1 MPSLRLDKIPK
12 ELLETDMMIIDSH
25 LDLSWN
31 ALNWKRDLT
40 KSIEEIR
47 RSEEGTNDRKLGHNT
62 VSFPELQKADVAVC
76 LATVLARCST
86 RKDPLLDYPSR
97 EIASAM
103 GVGQVEYY
111 RIMETQGHMRML
123 RDWPVLEA
131 HVAEWKS
138 AGAANS
144 AKSPAMIS
152 LEAHV
157 AEWKSAGSSGTPLGY
172 ILAMEG
178 ADPILEPSQVELWW
192 ERGLRV
198 VEPVHY
204 GVSYYAHGTS
214 VPGGLTSK
222 GRELLAAMEA
232 VGMILDVTHL
242 ADESFWQALEVY
254 RGPVLA
260 SHHNCR
266 ALVPGDRQLT
276 DEQIRALVE
285 RDAVIGAVFDSWML
299 HPNYVPGQTDNS
311 LVSVEHV
318 IDHID
323 HVCQLAGNAQHS
335 AIGSDLDGGFGTE
348 QSPRELNTIAD
359 LQMVPDLLRK
369 RGYKETDI
377 ESIMHGN
384 WLRFFQK
391 AWAKP

>member
-1 MPSLRLDKIPK
+1 
-12 ELLETDMMIIDSH
+12 MMIIDSH

-40 KSIEEIR
+40 KTVEDIR
-47 RSEEGTNDRKLGHNT
+47 RSEEGMNDRRRGHNT
-62 VSFPELQKADVAVC
+62 VSFPELQKAGVGVC
-76 LATVLARCST
+76 LATVLARTSQL
-86 RKDPLLDYPSR
+86 KDPLLDYPSR

-103 GVGQVEYY
+103 GTGQVEYY
-111 RIMETQGHMRML
+111 RLMESKGHMRML
-123 RDWPVLEA
+123 RDRPALES
-131 HVAEWKS
+131 HVAEWQR
-138 AGAANS
+138 ADGN
-144 AKSPAMIS
+144 
-152 LEAHV
+152 
-157 AEWKSAGSSGTPLGY
+157 GTPLGY

-198 VEPVHY
+198 VEPVHF
-204 GVSYYAHGTS
+204 GVSYYAHGTGA
-214 VPGGLTSK
+214 PGGLTSK
-222 GRELLAAMEA
+222 GRELLRAMEE

-242 ADESFWQALEVY
+242 ADESFWQALETY

-285 RDAVIGAVFDSWML
+285 RDAVIGAAFDSWML
-299 HPNYVPGQTDNS
+299 YPNYIAAETDNS
-311 LVSVEHV
+311 LISVERV
-318 IDHID
+318 IDHIE
-323 HVCQLAGNAQHS
+323 HVCQLAGNARHS

-369 RGYKETDI
+369 RGYKDADI
-377 ESIMHGN
+377 EGIMHGN
-384 WLRFFQK
+384 WLRFFRK
-391 AWAKP
+391 AWAKS

>member
-1 MPSLRLDKIPK
+1 ML
-12 ELLETDMMIIDSH
+12 IIDSH

-40 KSIEEIR
+40 KSIEELR
-47 RSEEGTNDRKLGHNT
+47 RAEAGMNDHRRGHNT
-62 VSFPELQKADVAVC
+62 VSFPELQKAQLGVC

-86 RKDPLLDYPSR
+86 LRDPLLDYPSR
-97 EIASAM
+97 EVASAM
-103 GVGQVEYY
+103 GAGQVDYY
-111 RIMETQGHMRML
+111 RIMESQGRMRIL
-123 RDWPVLEA
+123 RDWPALEA
-131 HVAEWKS
+131 HVAEWNR
-138 AGAANS
+138 AG
-144 AKSPAMIS
+144 
-152 LEAHV
+152 
-157 AEWKSAGSSGTPLGY
+157 GSGTPLGF

-178 ADPILEPSQVELWW
+178 ADPILEPSDVERWW
-192 ERGLRV
+192 RRGLRV

-204 GVSYYAHGTS
+204 GVSYYAHGTGA
-214 VPGGLTSK
+214 PGGLTSK

-232 VGMILDVTHL
+232 AGMILDVTHL
-242 ADESFWQALEVY
+242 ADGSFWESLEIY
-254 RGPVLA
+254 HGPVLA

-299 HPNYVPGQTDNS
+299 YPNYVAGQTDNS
-311 LVSVEHV
+311 LVSIERV

-323 HVCQLAGNAQHS
+323 HVCQLAGNARHS

-359 LQMVPDLLRK
+359 LQQVPDLLRK
-369 RGYKETDI
+369 RGYQEADI
-377 ESIMHGN
+377 EGIMHGN

-391 AWAKP
+391 AWAKT

>member
-1 MPSLRLDKIPK
+1 
-12 ELLETDMMIIDSH
+12 MMIIDSH

-40 KSIEEIR
+40 KSIAEIR
-47 RSEEGTNDRKLGHNT
+47 RWEDGTKDRRRGHNT
-62 VSFPELQKADVAVC
+62 VSFPEMQKAGVAVC
-76 LATVLARCST
+76 LATVLARCGQL
-86 RKDPLLDYPSR
+86 KDPLLDYPSR

-111 RIMETQGHMRML
+111 RLMESQGHMRML
-123 RDWPVLEA
+123 RDLPALEA
-131 HVAEWKS
+131 HVAEWNNAGGS
-138 AGAANS
+138 A
-144 AKSPAMIS
+144 
-152 LEAHV
+152 
-157 AEWKSAGSSGTPLGY
+157 TPLGY

-178 ADPILEPSQVELWW
+178 ADPILEPDQVELWW

-204 GVSYYAHGTS
+204 GVSYYAHGTG
-214 VPGGLTSK
+214 VPGGLTNK

-232 VGMILDVTHL
+232 VGMILDITHL

-254 RGPVLA
+254 HGPVLA

-266 ALVPGDRQLT
+266 ALVPGDRQLS

-285 RDAVIGAVFDSWML
+285 RGAVIGAVCDSWML
-299 HPNYVPGQTDNS
+299 HPNYVPGQADNS
-311 LVSVEHV
+311 LVSMEHV

-323 HVCQLAGNAQHS
+323 HVCQLAGNARHS
-335 AIGSDLDGGFGTE
+335 GIGSDLDGGFGTE
-348 QSPRELNTIAD
+348 QSPRELDTIAD
-359 LQMVPDLLRK
+359 LQTVPDLLGK
-369 RGYKETDI
+369 RGYKEADI
-377 ESIMHGN
+377 EGIMHGN

-391 AWAKP
+391 AWAQASL

>member
-1 MPSLRLDKIPK
+1 LAVLWQVGLRVRYDGHAFAKADFIRKDCLQPI
-12 ELLETDMMIIDSH
+12 MMIIDSH

-31 ALNWKRDLT
+31 ALNWKRDLS
-40 KSIEEIR
+40 KSIEELR
-47 RSEEGTNDRKLGHNT
+47 RSEEGMNDRKRGHNT
-62 VSFPELQKADVAVC
+62 VSFPELQKAGVGVC
-76 LATVLARCST
+76 LATVLARTS
-86 RKDPLLDYPSR
+86 RLKDPLLDYPSR

-111 RIMETQGHMRML
+111 RIMESQGHMRML
-123 RDWPVLEA
+123 RDGPALES
-131 HVAEWKS
+131 HVAEWKRTE
-138 AGAANS
+138 G
-144 AKSPAMIS
+144 KG
-152 LEAHV
+152 V
-157 AEWKSAGSSGTPLGY
+157 PLGY

-178 ADPILEPSQVELWW
+178 ADPILEPSQVEVWW

-204 GVSYYAHGTS
+204 GVSYYAHGTGA
-214 VPGGLTSK
+214 PGGLTSK
-222 GRELLAAMEA
+222 GRELLAAMES

-242 ADESFWQALEVY
+242 ADDSFWQALEVY
-254 RGPVLA
+254 HGPVLA

-276 DEQIRALVE
+276 DEQIRALLE

-299 HPNYVPGQTDNS
+299 YPNYVGGKTDNS
-311 LVSVEHV
+311 LISMERV

-323 HVCQLAGNAQHS
+323 HVTQLAGNARHS

-359 LQMVPDLLRK
+359 LQSIPDLLRN
-369 RGYKETDI
+369 RGYKDAGI
-377 ESIMHGN
+377 EGIMHGN

-391 AWAKP
+391 AWAKN

>member
-1 MPSLRLDKIPK
+1 
-12 ELLETDMMIIDSH
+12 MMIIDSH

-31 ALNWKRDLT
+31 ALNWRRDLT
-40 KSIEEIR
+40 KSIAEIR
-47 RSEEGTNDRKLGHNT
+47 RSEAGMTDRKRGHNT
-62 VSFPELQKADVAVC
+62 VSFPELQKASVAVC
-76 LATVLARCST
+76 LATVLARCS
-86 RKDPLLDYPSR
+86 RLNDPLLDYPSR

-103 GVGQVEYY
+103 GLGQAEYY
-111 RIMETQGHMRML
+111 RIMESQGHMRML
-123 RDWPVLEA
+123 RDWPALES
-131 HVAEWKS
+131 HVAEWKRT
-138 AGAANS
+138 G
-144 AKSPAMIS
+144 
-152 LEAHV
+152 
-157 AEWKSAGSSGTPLGY
+157 GSGTPLGY

-178 ADPILEPSQVELWW
+178 ADPILEPRQVELWW

-204 GVSYYAHGTS
+204 GVSYYAHGTGA
-214 VPGGLTSK
+214 PGSLTSK

-242 ADESFWQALEVY
+242 ADESFWQALEIY

-276 DEQIRALVE
+276 DEQIRALLE
-285 RDAVIGAVFDSWML
+285 RDAVIGAVFDSSML
-299 HPNYVPGQTDNS
+299 HPNYVRGKTDNS
-311 LVSVEHV
+311 LVSIERV

-323 HVCQLAGNAQHS
+323 HVCQLAGGSQHS

-359 LQMVPDLLRK
+359 LQTVPDLLRK
-369 RGYKETDI
+369 RGYKETHI
-377 ESIMHGN
+377 EGIMHGN
-384 WLRFFQK
+384 WLRFFHH
-391 AWAKP
+391 AWTRPARTTSGGVPV